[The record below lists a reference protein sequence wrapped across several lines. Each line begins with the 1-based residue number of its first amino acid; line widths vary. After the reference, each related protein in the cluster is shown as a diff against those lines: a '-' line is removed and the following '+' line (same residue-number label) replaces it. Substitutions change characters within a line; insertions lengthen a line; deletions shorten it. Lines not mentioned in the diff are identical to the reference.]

1 MRGANR
7 GGYPSRLKYR
17 SGSNPLTKWT
27 GLPGQGF
34 QVAGLHAPHLQDRH
48 PARTRRE
55 ESCAPRRDA
64 FRVHLPGN
72 HQHSSP
78 DTSDSEISTSPP
90 HYTLVLTCAATALR
104 SSQIL
109 ALRWGVYLA
118 RGMLFA
124 QTANTVHA
132 LHPETGQTILSFCP
146 YGDSGESIY
155 SSPTVYGNSVFIGER
170 RGYLHCLDSRSGSTR
185 WKPCQ
190 QAKNCDLNST
200 PLVAPGANCV
210 LTQAMTFPV
219 EPFILFSSCTAAISS
234 NSP

>member
-109 ALRWGVYLA
+109 ALRWGCIWRGVCCLPRQPTLSMHSIPRPGRRSCHFALMAILA
-118 RGMLFA
+118 NRSIRPPQSMGIACSSVRG
-124 QTANTVHA
+124 
-132 LHPETGQTILSFCP
+132 
-146 YGDSGESIY
+146 
-155 SSPTVYGNSVFIGER
+155 
-170 RGYLHCLDSRSGSTR
+170 
-185 WKPCQ
+185 
-190 QAKNCDLNST
+190 
-200 PLVAPGANCV
+200 
-210 LTQAMTFPV
+210 
-219 EPFILFSSCTAAISS
+219 AAIYIA
-234 NSP
+234 